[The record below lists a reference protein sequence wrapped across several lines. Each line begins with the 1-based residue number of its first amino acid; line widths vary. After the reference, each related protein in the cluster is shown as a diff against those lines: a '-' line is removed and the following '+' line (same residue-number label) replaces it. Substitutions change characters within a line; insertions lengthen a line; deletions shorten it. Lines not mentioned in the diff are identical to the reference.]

1 MKTRIYITEPFRPM
15 NIPMLIEATSAGQA
29 SRFVSDQLFAVRP
42 ASGLEVA
49 QMMGRGEKVFKAGP
63 YVFGVGEAEDIAAA
77 GSASASPAATGA
89 YLPASKAGE
98 AAQ

>member
-15 NIPMLIEATSAGQA
+15 NIPMLIEATSASQA

-42 ASGLEVA
+42 ATGHEIANL
-49 QMMGRGEKVFKAGP
+49 MGAGHKV
-63 YVFGVGEAEDIAAA
+63 EAA
-77 GSASASPAATGA
+77 GKATAAPAATGA

-98 AAQ
+98 SGNG